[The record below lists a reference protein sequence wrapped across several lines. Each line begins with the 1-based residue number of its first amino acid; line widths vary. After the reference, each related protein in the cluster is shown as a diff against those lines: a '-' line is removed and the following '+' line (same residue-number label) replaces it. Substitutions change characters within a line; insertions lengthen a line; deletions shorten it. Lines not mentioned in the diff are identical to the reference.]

1 MASIVP
7 MDPEKTA
14 PFQIGEGDRACL
26 MLHGFTGSPWDVR
39 PLGEVLARNGYFVS
53 AIQLPG
59 HGTTPEAMDGVGYRD
74 WKAAAERALLQ
85 INGFRQVFIVG
96 LSMGA
101 LLAVIAAAAHPDRV
115 AGLALV
121 APAMRLR
128 GLGPKLARWGAPL
141 GLFRLRPYV
150 SKASTDIDDPVQR
163 QAAPLLSAF
172 PSARLVDLWMLQDEA
187 AQVAPQ
193 IRAPVLIAMA
203 DHDHVVSLKGGV
215 QLARAL
221 TRSSRVQLIRIQKG
235 FHIIPRDF
243 GRQALAD
250 QVLSFFRGT
259 GAEHAPQVSS
269 GN

>member
-1 MASIVP
+1 MASTVP

-14 PFQIGEGDRACL
+14 PFQLGEGHQACL
-26 MLHGFTGSPWDVR
+26 MLHGFTGSPWDLR
-39 PLGEVLARNGYFVS
+39 PLGEFLARNGYFVS

-59 HGTTPEAMDGVGYRD
+59 HGTTPEAMASVSYAD

-85 INGFRQVFIVG
+85 IDGFRQVFIVG

-101 LLAVIAAAAHPDRV
+101 LLALIAAAAHPDRV
-115 AGLALV
+115 AGLALI

-141 GLFRLRPYV
+141 GLLRWWPYV
-150 SKASTDIDDPVQR
+150 SKPSTDIQDPIQR
-163 QAAPLLSAF
+163 QAAPLLPAF

-187 AQVAPQ
+187 AQVAPR
-193 IRAPVLIAMA
+193 IRTPVLIAMA

-215 QLARAL
+215 CLARAL
-221 TRSSRVQLIRIQKG
+221 THSRRVHWVRIQQG

-259 GAEHAPQVSS
+259 GAEHAPQVPP